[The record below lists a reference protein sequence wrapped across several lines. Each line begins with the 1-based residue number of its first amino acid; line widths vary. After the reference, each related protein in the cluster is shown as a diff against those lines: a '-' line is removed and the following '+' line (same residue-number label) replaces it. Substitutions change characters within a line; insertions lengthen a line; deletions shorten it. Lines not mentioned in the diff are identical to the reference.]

1 MALTITRAGDWLGS
15 AGNVRTSTVTIA
27 FDSSY
32 DSGGEALT
40 AANLG
45 LGVIE
50 HVTIMPK
57 GGYVFEYDY
66 TNSKVIVYVEEAVAA
81 GGPLVE
87 ASGDLSLLT
96 GVKVRA
102 TGR

>member
-1 MALTITRAGDWLGS
+1 MALTITRTGDWLGN
-15 AGNVRTSTVTIA
+15 AGNETTATVTIA

-32 DSGGEALT
+32 DSGGESLT
-40 AANLG
+40 PANLG
-45 LGVIE
+45 LGVIT
-50 HVTIMPK
+50 HVTIEPK

-66 TNSKVIVYVEEAVAA
+66 TNKKVIVYVEEAVAA

-87 ASGDLSLLT
+87 ASGDLATLT

-102 TGR
+102 IGR

>member
-1 MALTITRAGDWLGS
+1 MALTVTLSGDWLES
-15 AGNVRTSTVTIA
+15 AGSKRAVVATIA

-32 DSGGEALT
+32 DAGGESLT

-45 LGVIE
+45 LGVLD
-50 HVTIMPK
+50 HVTIEPK

-87 ASGDLSLLT
+87 ASGDLATLT

-102 TGR
+102 VGR